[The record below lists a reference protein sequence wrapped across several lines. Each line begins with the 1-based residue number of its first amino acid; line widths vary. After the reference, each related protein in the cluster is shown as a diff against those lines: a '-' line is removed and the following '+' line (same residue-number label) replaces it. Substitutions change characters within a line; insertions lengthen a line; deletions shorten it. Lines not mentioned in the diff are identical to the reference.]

1 MPVHQFPESDCKTSP
16 LALLVQICSN
26 IGAEKPTTKNS
37 SEKNGTSGGSNSNS
51 SSNSSSDEIRV
62 TKDKDVLSCSPAN
75 SVHSASSLTS
85 SNRTSRGEEPSGFT
99 SNNSKRNTP
108 SECRSS
114 PLLGRSSVERRTT
127 PSSVHSP
134 DNGVHHRPKSRG
146 DKTPTSSSA
155 SATTSSHD
163 SHQTTA
169 SSGVSGSSSTSEPT
183 YSSSSLGLDFSR
195 DGSGSLLSGK
205 DVGSTSS
212 FGLGSYKA
220 GLNGLNPLALAN
232 CSGCSPV
239 AGHIPM
245 DASATYPLAGALKS
259 GYSFGSALTPYMNY
273 ARMKSAAAGG
283 ATFVPVCRDPYC
295 TNCQLAAQLPYAQ
308 DRLAAHMTGLY
319 PGGLPGYPVP
329 GFASPASSAFASSV
343 LPRPNV
349 CGWMSGDSCCGK
361 PFASPEELLQHLRTH
376 TSLPGTNGA
385 LPLYSSGVSLPSAL
399 AMDACGL
406 YTTPSLTTP
415 AGLRRT
421 YPTSLSPVSS
431 LTAAGRYHPYK
442 PPGLSPLSSTP
453 LRPLGHPGLSFYNP
467 YGVFWERK
475 TRWGGFINKFGSK
488 YKI

>member
-37 SEKNGTSGGSNSNS
+37 SDKNGTSGGGSNSNS
-51 SSNSSSDEIRV
+51 SSSSSDEIRV

-134 DNGVHHRPKSRG
+134 DNAVHHRPKSRG

-169 SSGVSGSSSTSEPT
+169 SSGASGSSSTSEPT

-195 DGSGSLLSGK
+195 DSSGSLLCGK

-212 FGLGSYKA
+212 LGLGNYKA

-245 DASATYPLAGALKS
+245 DTSNYPLALKS
-259 GYSFGSALTPYMNY
+259 SYSFGSALTPYMNY
-273 ARMKSAAAGG
+273 ARMKSAVASGSA

-308 DRLAAHMTGLY
+308 DRLAAHMSGLY

-329 GFASPASSAFASSV
+329 GFASPGSSAFASSV

-349 CGWMSGDSCCGK
+349 CGWMSGDSYCGK
-361 PFASPEELLQHLRTH
+361 PCASSEELLQHLRTH

-467 YGVFWERK
+467 YSGVYGK
-475 TRWGGFINKFGSK
+475 G
-488 YKI
+488 

>member
-1 MPVHQFPESDCKTSP
+1 MMPVHQFPESDCKTSP

-26 IGAEKPTTKNS
+26 IGAEKPTTKSSSSDKNS
-37 SEKNGTSGGSNSNS
+37 NAGSNNSNS
-51 SSNSSSDEIRV
+51 SSSSSSDEIRV
-62 TKDKDVLSCSPAN
+62 TKEKDVLSCSPAT

-85 SNRTSRGEEPSGFT
+85 SNRTSRGEET
-99 SNNSKRNTP
+99 SAFGSSSKRNTP

-114 PLLGRSSVERRTT
+114 PLMGRSSVERRTT
-127 PSSVHSP
+127 PASVHSP
-134 DNGVHHRPKSRG
+134 DSGLHHRPKSG
-146 DKTPTSSSA
+146 GEKTPTSSA
-155 SATTSSHD
+155 AGTATSSSHD
-163 SHQTTA
+163 SHQSTTLS
-169 SSGVSGSSSTSEPT
+169 SSGPPGSGSSSDPV

-195 DGSGSLLSGK
+195 DSSGGLLSSKEGS
-205 DVGSTSS
+205 STSS
-212 FGLGSYKA
+212 LGGLGNYKA

-239 AGHIPM
+239 AGHIPL
-245 DASATYPLAGALKS
+245 DAAATYPLAGALKGA

-283 ATFVPVCRDPYC
+283 AATFVPVCRDPYC

-308 DRLAAHMTGLY
+308 DRLAAHMSGLY

-349 CGWMSGDSCCGK
+349 CSWMVGDTYCGK
-361 PFASPEELLQHLRTH
+361 RFASSEELLQHLRTH
-376 TSLPGTNGA
+376 TSLSGTTGA

-431 LTAAGRYHPYK
+431 LSAAGRYHPYK
-442 PPGLSPLSSTP
+442 PPGLSPLSSAP
-453 LRPLGHPGLSFYNP
+453 LPPLGHPGLGFYNP
-467 YGVFWERK
+467 YSGVYGK
-475 TRWGGFINKFGSK
+475 G
-488 YKI
+488 

>member
-1 MPVHQFPESDCKTSP
+1 MMPVHQFPESDSKTNP

-37 SEKNGTSGGSNSNS
+37 SSDKNGNS
-51 SSNSSSDEIRV
+51 SSNNSNSNGSSSSEEIRV

-85 SNRTSRGEEPSGFT
+85 SNRTSRGDDAPGFN
-99 SNNSKRNTP
+99 SNSSKRNTP

-127 PSSVHSP
+127 PGSVHSP
-134 DNGVHHRPKSRG
+134 DGSIHHRPKSG
-146 DKTPTSSSA
+146 GEKTPTSS
-155 SATTSSHD
+155 ATTSSSHE
-163 SHQTTA
+163 SHQ
-169 SSGVSGSSSTSEPT
+169 SSVTSSAGAGGSSSSDPT

-195 DGSGSLLSGK
+195 DTGLLGK
-205 DVGSTSS
+205 DGGSSS
-212 FGLGSYKA
+212 SLSGLGSYKA

-239 AGHIPM
+239 AGHIPL
-245 DASATYPLAGALKS
+245 DATAAATYPLAGALKGAA
-259 GYSFGSALTPYMNY
+259 GYSFGSALSPYMNY

-283 ATFVPVCRDPYC
+283 AAAFVPVCRDPYC
-295 TNCQLAAQLPYAQ
+295 TNCQLAAQLPYQ
-308 DRLAAHMTGLY
+308 DRLAAHMSGLY

-329 GFASPASSAFASSV
+329 GFASPGSSAFASSV
-343 LPRPNV
+343 IPRPNV
-349 CGWMSGDSCCGK
+349 CSWMAGGTFCGK
-361 PFASPEELLQHLRTH
+361 QFASSDELFQHLRTH
-376 TSLPGTNGA
+376 TNISGA
-385 LPLYSSGVSLPSAL
+385 SGSLPLYSSGVSLPSAL

-431 LTAAGRYHPYK
+431 LSAASRYHPYK
-442 PPGLSPLSSTP
+442 PPGLSPLSSAP
-453 LRPLGHPGLSFYNP
+453 LPPLGHPGLGFYNP
-467 YGVFWERK
+467 YSGVYGK
-475 TRWGGFINKFGSK
+475 G
-488 YKI
+488 

>member
-1 MPVHQFPESDCKTSP
+1 MMPVHQFPESDCKTSP

-37 SEKNGTSGGSNSNS
+37 SDKNGNSGGGSNSNS
-51 SSNSSSDEIRV
+51 SSNSSSEEIRV

-85 SNRTSRGEEPSGFT
+85 SNRTSRGEEASGFT
-99 SNNSKRNTP
+99 SSNSKRNTP

-127 PSSVHSP
+127 PSSAHSP
-134 DNGVHHRPKSRG
+134 DNGSHHRPKSRG
-146 DKTPTSSSA
+146 EKTPTSSSA

-163 SHQTTA
+163 SHQTTS
-169 SSGVSGSSSTSEPT
+169 SSGGSASNSTTEPT

-195 DGSGSLLSGK
+195 DGSSGLLSGK

-212 FGLGSYKA
+212 LGLGSYKA

-245 DASATYPLAGALKS
+245 DAASTYPLAGALKG
-259 GYSFGSALTPYMNY
+259 GYSFGSALSPYMNY

-283 ATFVPVCRDPYC
+283 ATTFVPVCRDPFC
-295 TNCQLAAQLPYAQ
+295 TNCQLAAQLPYTQ
-308 DRLAAHMTGLY
+308 DRLAAHMSGLY
-319 PGGLPGYPVP
+319 PGGMPGYPVP

-349 CGWMSGDSCCGK
+349 CSWVSGDSLCGK
-361 PFASPEELLQHLRTH
+361 LCASSEELLQHVRTH
-376 TSLPGTNGA
+376 SSLSGTNGA
-385 LPLYSSGVSLPSAL
+385 LPMYSSGVSLPSAL

-406 YTTPSLTTP
+406 YTTPSLTSP

-431 LTAAGRYHPYK
+431 LSAAGRYHPYK
-442 PPGLSPLSSTP
+442 PPGLSPLSSVP

-467 YGVFWERK
+467 YSGVYGK
-475 TRWGGFINKFGSK
+475 G
-488 YKI
+488 